1 MTFAEVVLIAT
12 AAIGCFALGWLCR
25 GALSEKRAAPA
36 PNIEHLRKGWGP

>member
-25 GALSEKRAAPA
+25 GALSEKRNARAATY
-36 PNIEHLRKGWGP
+36 EHLRKGW